1 MLYTIKFLSVIYK
14 TSKKVDIIL
23 SAFLKDVYH
32 AENIVTPCLKQP
44 EFIVVQTNF
53 KKNSL
58 HDYP

>member
-32 AENIVTPCLKQP
+32 AENIVPPGLKQP
-44 EFIVVQTNF
+44 EFIVVQINL
-53 KKNSL
+53 KKFSS
-58 HDYP
+58 